1 MAEENVITTVF
12 KADISNFSSETQDLN
27 RYISTVNSEFKNAVA
42 GLDDWSKSQDGLTAK
57 ITQLNKIL
65 DAEKGKLNNL
75 ESAYAEMVA
84 AGKENTAEAQK
95 LAIAI
100 NNQRAKVAETEKNIG
115 KYTDSLK
122 ELQDAGADTREEL
135 EKFNREQEELKAIAQ
150 ELGNRTLVGLGAGL
164 AAVSTACVGVIKG
177 LSGVVENSKELRTQ
191 MGQLETSFTEAGHSA
206 ETGEKTFRDLFSV
219 LGDSSKATE
228 ASLHLS
234 EFAKNEKE
242 LESLTNSLT
251 GAYARFGDSLPI
263 ENIAEGVNT
272 TLTLNEANA
281 GMVDAIE
288 FAGGSV
294 EEFNAKLQALD
305 SEEEKRAF
313 IIQTLNDS
321 YGEAGEKY
329 KEVNGEVMAANDAQA
344 EYNATMAGLAE
355 KVEPAM
361 TQFKTS
367 MVGVLQSVFDKFT
380 EADIEGLIGNISGG
394 ISTLTEKF
402 LPPLISSVEWIMKN
416 IDWLVPVLGTV
427 VGLIAGVSAG
437 IKIYNGV
444 VAAAKVAQMAWNLAM
459 SANPIG
465 LIVAAVAAL
474 VAGFVLLWNKCEG
487 FRNFFKGFVNV
498 IIDGV
503 NGIIKGINK
512 ISFDIP
518 DWVPVIGGGKFGFN
532 IPLIPKLAKGGVV
545 DRATLAMIGEQGREA
560 VVPLENNTAWIDE
573 LARKLNGAGG
583 DKTPRS
589 VVINQKFEGLESSRY
604 ALHKS
609 KTEILNAIK
618 LSEA

>member
-1 MAEENVITTVF
+1 MAENVITTVF

-42 GLDDWSKSQDGLTAK
+42 GLDNWASTQDGLTAK

-65 DAEKGKLNNL
+65 EAEKGKLENL
-75 ESAYAEMVA
+75 ENAYAEMVA

-100 NNQRAKVAETEKNIG
+100 NNQRAKVAATEKDIG
-115 KYTDSLK
+115 KYTDSLN
-122 ELQDAGADTREEL
+122 ELQEAGADTREEL
-135 EKFNREQEELKAIAQ
+135 EKLNREQEELKANAQ
-150 ELGNRTLVGLGAGL
+150 ELGNKTLVGAGVGLAGL
-164 AAVSTACVGVIKG
+164 ASACVGAIAG
-177 LSGVVENSKELRTQ
+177 LSGLVENTKELRTQ
-191 MGQLETSFTEAGHSA
+191 MGQLETSFELANLGA
-206 ETGEKTFRDLFSV
+206 ENAESTFKTLYGV
-219 LGDSSKATE
+219 LGDNGKATE
-228 ASLHLS
+228 ASLHLAQI
-234 EFAKNEKE
+234 AKDEKE
-242 LESLTNSLT
+242 LAEYTDILT
-251 GAYARFGDSLPI
+251 GVYARYGDTLPV
-263 ENIAEGVNT
+263 EALAEAVNHSSELGSVQGV
-272 TLTLNEANA
+272 LA
-281 GMVDAIE
+281 DAIE
-288 FAGGSV
+288 WSGGNV
-294 EEFNAKLQALD
+294 DEFNAKLESLNT
-305 SEEEKRAF
+305 EEERAAL
-313 IIQTLNDS
+313 IKSTLNGI
-321 YGEAGEKY
+321 YGESSEKY
-329 KEVNGEVMAANDAQA
+329 KEVNADVIAANEAQA

-367 MVGVLQSVFDKFT
+367 MVGVLQSVFDKFS
-380 EADIEGLIGNISGG
+380 EADIEGLIGGISEGV
-394 ISTLTEKF
+394 STLTNDF
-402 LPPLISSVEWIMKN
+402 LPPLLSSVEWVLKN
-416 IDWLVPVLGTV
+416 LDWLVPLLGSV
-427 VGLIAGVSAG
+427 VGLVAGISAG

-465 LIVAAVAAL
+465 LIVAAVALL

-503 NGIIKGINK
+503 NAIIKGINK
-512 ISFDIP
+512 INFDIP

-560 VVPLENNTAWIDE
+560 VVPLENNTEWIDE
-573 LARKLNGAGG
+573 LARKLNR
-583 DKTPRS
+583 PRNDPPPRY
-589 VVINQKFEGLESSRY
+589 VTVNQTFKGIESTRY
-604 ALHKS
+604 ALHKA
-609 KTEILNAIK
+609 KVEMMNAIK